1 MVLIFLLSQLTT
13 IELDK
18 SKSGGSLMN
27 FFNNFFISV
36 FGGIAIGIGSLI
48 FLNLGGVAG
57 MVGFS
62 IGLYLI
68 LWFHLNLYTGKIGYV
83 TKRTIGS
90 TFLILLGNLIGC
102 LLMLIFPPAPAAVAL
117 MATKLATPWYLVFIK
132 SIICG
137 ILIYAAVE
145 QYKQGKEYAPII
157 AVPAFIACG
166 AEHCI
171 ADFCFAL
178 LAGPSLSFIPFFLL
192 VVAGNSIGSII
203 FRFVTKT

>member
-1 MVLIFLLSQLTT
+1 MALIFLLSQLIT

-27 FFNNFFISV
+27 FFNIFFKSA

-57 MVGFS
+57 MIGFS

-68 LWFHLNLYTGKIGYV
+68 LWFHLNLYTGKIGYI
-83 TKRTIGS
+83 TKKTVGS
-90 TFLILLGNLIGC
+90 TFLILLGNLVGC
-102 LLMLIFPPAPAAVAL
+102 LLMLIFPSTSAAVTL
-117 MATKLATPWYLVFIK
+117 MATKVATPWYLVLVK

-137 ILIYAAVE
+137 VLIYAAVE

-171 ADFCFAL
+171 ADFCFVL

-203 FRFVTKT
+203 FRLVTKT

>member
-1 MVLIFLLSQLTT
+1 
-13 IELDK
+13 
-18 SKSGGSLMN
+18 MN
-27 FFNNFFISV
+27 FFDIFFKSI

-68 LWFHLNLYTGKIGYV
+68 LWFNLNLYTGKIGYV
-83 TKRTIGS
+83 TKKTMGS
-90 TFLILLGNLIGC
+90 TLLILLGNLVGC
-102 LLMLIFPPAPAAVAL
+102 LFMLIFAPVPAAITL
-117 MATKLATPWYLVFIK
+117 ITTKLATPWYLVFIK

-171 ADFCFAL
+171 ADFCFVL

-192 VVAGNSIGSII
+192 VAAGNSIGSII
-203 FRFVTKT
+203 FRFITKT